1 MAFISPSISPA
12 QSSHHTNVTRPSKCG
27 RRPQPQPLHFPR
39 VVACS
44 SEQGRVKI
52 DKGKNS
58 DVSGA
63 REARVALWREVESLK
78 KSLTIAVNAQR
89 FADAAR
95 LRDQIESLS
104 LADDYV
110 RTEKELEKAV
120 REERFADAA
129 RLRDVL
135 KVLEPPPGIA
145 LLRGETEANSA
156 LEETPMTDMK
166 ADDVESW
173 SKTKTAGIVVHVES
187 YYMPEQSLPEQSR
200 FLFGYKVTIT
210 NEGDET
216 CQLVSRHWKIN
227 STGGP
232 ESEVKGPG
240 VVGRQ
245 PVLEPG
251 ETFEYTSA
259 CPVTVP
265 LKGGQSVVG
274 NMRGKYHFCKG
285 DTGNVKFSVDI
296 APFYLKLPFRNY
308 RATSGPP
315 PPGIKS

>member
-1 MAFISPSISPA
+1 MKVDESK
-12 QSSHHTNVTRPSKCG
+12 SSD
-27 RRPQPQPLHFPR
+27 L
-39 VVACS
+39 
-44 SEQGRVKI
+44 
-52 DKGKNS
+52 
-58 DVSGA
+58 SGA
-63 REARVALWREVESLK
+63 REARVALWREVETLK
-78 KSLTIAVNAQR
+78 KSLNVAVNAER

-110 RTEKELEKAV
+110 RTEKEMEKAV
-120 REERFADAA
+120 QEERFAEAA

-145 LLRGETEANSA
+145 MLRGETVATAACEDTS
-156 LEETPMTDMK
+156 M
-166 ADDVESW
+166 ADLKPEDVESW

-210 NEGDET
+210 NEGKET
-216 CQLVSRHWKIN
+216 CQLVSRHWTIN
-227 STGGP
+227 SSGVS

-251 ETFEYTSA
+251 ESFEYNSA
-259 CPVTVP
+259 CPVTVS

-274 NMRGKYHFCKG
+274 NMKGKYHFCKG
-285 DTGNVKFSVDI
+285 DTGDVKFSVDI
-296 APFYLKLPFRNY
+296 ATFYLKLPFRNY
-308 RATSGPP
+308 RSSSGPP
-315 PPGIKS
+315 PPGIRK